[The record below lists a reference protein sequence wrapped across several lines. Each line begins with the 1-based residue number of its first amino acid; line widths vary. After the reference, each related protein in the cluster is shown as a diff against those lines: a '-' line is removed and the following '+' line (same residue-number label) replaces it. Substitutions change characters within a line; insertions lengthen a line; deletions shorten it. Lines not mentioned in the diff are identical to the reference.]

1 MGKIKKGTCMST
13 AESYQ
18 LLFNKKKGSYLLLNV
33 RKHYTTL
40 VRSTTLSEKSEN
52 GN

>member
-1 MGKIKKGTCMST
+1 MST

-18 LLFNKKKGSYLLLNV
+18 LLFNEKKGLQHGIYLLIKA
-33 RKHYTTL
+33 RKHQTTL

>member
-1 MGKIKKGTCMST
+1 MST
-13 AESYQ
+13 AEIYQ
-18 LLFNKKKGSYLLLNV
+18 LLFNEKKGLYHGSYLLMKV
-33 RKHYTTL
+33 RKHQTTL